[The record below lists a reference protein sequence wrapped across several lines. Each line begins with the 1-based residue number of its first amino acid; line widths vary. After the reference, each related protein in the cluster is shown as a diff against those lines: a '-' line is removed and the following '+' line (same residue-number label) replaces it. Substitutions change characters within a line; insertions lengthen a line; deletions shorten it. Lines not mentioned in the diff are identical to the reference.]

1 LIFQNLRKQTKQ
13 NLALTGVMFSVLA
26 FWVFTRVSNINPAIL
41 QDEFIYTYS
50 SRRIGFWDQ
59 APAYDFG
66 NYLFNLVYSSTL
78 VCGDAFYTC
87 GKILNLVFFTG
98 FVFTLFL
105 VALRYIPFWWSLGLS
120 AAIYLSPL
128 SVYVSMYLP
137 ESLYFFLIA
146 LSVLIITFALESD
159 SWKHWLIAGGFLGAA
174 GLAKPHALISLMAI
188 GLFVFIYS
196 LGKRPVWK
204 PMFVR
209 GFSYLGGYLAVRVVL
224 GFLLAGPKSLNV
236 FGAYGASSG
245 VGELVGSVATG
256 NVDATD
262 TLVGA
267 GSVEGALGLFPTQMV
282 THTFTVIALLGAS
295 IAALLLVTLRVGLK
309 RSASPREA
317 FVLLVTIWLGVMV
330 VAIVLF
336 TGWITGSG
344 DDHTTRVLLRY
355 YDFMFPIVALASLAA
370 AFDAKGTIAKPWQ
383 RWLAVAGPILIAGS
397 AFGGYFANLTIQIA
411 DAPNLAGY
419 VVDRFTVDTVSIL
432 GVLALVVLAFYP
444 GLFRYALSGALAFT
458 LMMTGYQAQ
467 DQYQFFRGPD
477 SAADSAGKYV
487 AENFSQSER
496 DSMAV
501 VAASR
506 FDARVAS
513 LWMDSDNEIYFVS
526 ADATV
531 PEEAER
537 SGQGLFLVIGDFL
550 PSQDAPLVYEG
561 TGFSIFGYAEAES
574 E

>member
-1 LIFQNLRKQTKQ
+1 LIFQDLSKQTKQ
-13 NLALTGVMFSVLA
+13 NLALTGVTFSVLA

-66 NYLFNLVYSSTL
+66 NYLFNLIYSSTL

-146 LSVLIITFALESD
+146 LSVLIITYALETD

-196 LGKRPVWK
+196 FGKRPVWK

-209 GFSYLGGYLAVRVVL
+209 GLSYLGGYLAVRVVL

-236 FGAYGASSG
+236 FGAYGASSN
-245 VGELVGSVATG
+245 VGQFVGSVTTG
-256 NVDATD
+256 NVGATD

-267 GSVEGALGLFPTQMV
+267 GSVEGALGLFPTQIV

-295 IAALLLVTLRVGLK
+295 IAALLLVTLRVALK
-309 RSASPREA
+309 RSATPREA

-370 AFDAKGTIAKPWQ
+370 AFEAKVTIARPWQ

-397 AFGGYFANLTIQIA
+397 AFGGYFASLTIQIA

-444 GLFRYALSGALAFT
+444 GVFKFALSGALAFT
-458 LMMTGYQAQ
+458 LVMTGYQAQ
-467 DQYQFFRGPD
+467 GQYQFFRGPD
-477 SAADSAGKYV
+477 STADRAGKALRVDAGLGDLEMISLV
-487 AENFSQSER
+487 AP
-496 DSMAV
+496 
-501 VAASR
+501 SR
-506 FDARVAS
+506 FDGRVAS
-513 LWMDSDNEIYFVS
+513 LWMDANNELLI
-526 ADATV
+526 
-531 PEEAER
+531 
-537 SGQGLFLVIGDFL
+537 L
-550 PSQDAPLVYEG
+550 P
-561 TGFSIFGYAEAES
+561 ES
-574 E
+574 ETLTADMFSPTTSYVLVLGNYGLSSEFEVVTDSGDYRIARSVTE